1 MNFTLQVGA
10 RFLVLEKASVPAAL
24 GAPDQ
29 SMWLVRA
36 TDGRKGYAPAEKLVP
51 DRGGLLN

>member
-1 MNFTLQVGA
+1 MNFTAQVGA
-10 RFLVLEKASVPAAL
+10 RFLVLGKASVPAAL

-36 TDGRKGYAPAEKLVP
+36 ADGRKGYAPAEKLVP
-51 DRGGLLN
+51 DRGGRLN